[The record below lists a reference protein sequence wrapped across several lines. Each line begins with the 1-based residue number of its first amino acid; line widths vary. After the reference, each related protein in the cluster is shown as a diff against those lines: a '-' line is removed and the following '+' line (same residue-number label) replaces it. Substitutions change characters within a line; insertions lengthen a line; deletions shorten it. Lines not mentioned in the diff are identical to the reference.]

1 METLNLIPEAQF
13 AQKMKNEIEPF
24 LEKVRQCGYFSSFD
38 GNKIHYE
45 AYTKDDAK
53 AAVVIFHGFTETAEK
68 FREMSYY
75 FYTAGYSVFAADL
88 RGHGLSYRIKA
99 NEGTVKA
106 DSFDDYAKDTDF
118 FVRQVVKTQTGSL
131 PLYAYSHSLG
141 STVLLLYMME
151 FTGAFSKLVLSSP
164 MICGNMG
171 MPVSVAGALASVLC
185 AIGAKGVSVPGKC
198 RFDPEQT
205 AENSD
210 DTSESRFSYYHEKR
224 LAQPLYRTSGP
235 SFGWVWQ
242 SLKAKDFILSDEN
255 CKKLNVPVLMFKPE
269 SDRQV
274 LSSYQ
279 DKFAEK
285 VSDIQ
290 VKNIKGAKHEIFGST
305 NDVLE
310 KYLTDI
316 LDFFEN

>member
-1 METLNLIPEAQF
+1 MEISILIPEAQF
-13 AQKMKNEIEPF
+13 AQKMKNEVEPF
-24 LEKVRQCGYFSSFD
+24 LEKIRQDGYFSSFD
-38 GNKIHYE
+38 NNKIHYE
-45 AYTKDDAK
+45 AYTRDDAK

-99 NEGTVKA
+99 NEGTVKVN
-106 DSFDDYAKDTDF
+106 SFDDYAKDTAC
-118 FVRQVVKTQTGSL
+118 FVEKVVKKQAGSL

-151 FTGAFSKLVLSSP
+151 FPGAFSKLVLSSP

-171 MPVSVAGALASVLC
+171 MPVAVAGALASVLC
-185 AIGAKGVSVPGKC
+185 AVGAKGVSVPGKC

-210 DTSESRFSYYHEKR
+210 DTSENRFLYYHEKR

-235 SFGWVWQ
+235 SFGWVRQ

-255 CKKLNVPVLMFKPE
+255 CKKLTVPVLMFQPE
-269 SDRQV
+269 NDRQV

-285 VSDIQ
+285 VADIE
-290 VKNIKGAKHEIFGST
+290 VKKIKGAKHEIFGST

-310 KYLTDI
+310 KYLSDI
-316 LDFFEN
+316 LNFFEN